1 MELLAVVFDALSP
14 VLVATVGAY
23 SAITVA
29 KLTKMQKDLETNHG
43 TSNIGEAVDMIRS
56 RVDSISLSQA
66 RIMECIDHLKL
77 NDEKTASKICD
88 IENKIDT
95 LSEESLEE
103 D

>member
-14 VLVATVGAY
+14 VLVALVGAY

-29 KLTKMQKDLETNHG
+29 KLTKMQKDIMTNHG
-43 TSNIGEAVDMIRS
+43 TSNIGEAVDIIRS

-77 NDEKTASKICD
+77 NDEKTA
-88 IENKIDT
+88 
-95 LSEESLEE
+95 LSLIHI
-103 D
+103 

>member
-14 VLVATVGAY
+14 VLVALVGAY

-29 KLTKMQKDLETNHG
+29 KLTKMQKDIMTNHG
-43 TSNIGEAVDMIRS
+43 TSNIGEAVDIIRS

-66 RIMECIDHLKL
+66 RIMEDIDHLKL

-88 IENKIDT
+88 VEAKIDA
-95 LSEESLEE
+95 LSEEPLEE

>member
-14 VLVATVGAY
+14 VLVALVGAY

-29 KLTKMQKDLETNHG
+29 KLTKMQKDIMTNHG
-43 TSNIGEAVDMIRS
+43 TSNIGEAVDIIRS

-77 NDEKTASKICD
+77 
-88 IENKIDT
+88 
-95 LSEESLEE
+95 
-103 D
+103 